1 MYVLFCIFFS
11 CAQHTLFTFHVPT
24 RAKSVNPFSWSNKGR
39 PVLKPQDLKVR
50 ILDQFYLPL
59 RLLQLEFLIGIWK
72 CSRESWAVMHHQIH
86 GFPPKSSKISRTQ
99 VHILWGGVPPKKT
112 AEILGP
118 NVESAEAHYT
128 KPEDEFRPGKGLN
141 TKFRG
146 EKKSAKVRY
155 TICVVEFRWKPNYT
169 KVQGHRISKFFRQI
183 FSSRS
188 QRKSPQSP
196 QRFVWQKKSETS
208 MQSSEP

>member
-50 ILDQFYLPL
+50 ILDQFICHCGCYSLNFSLGYENAAGNHGQSCITRFMDFPQNHPRSAEL
-59 RLLQLEFLIGIWK
+59 KYTFCEAEFP
-72 CSRESWAVMHHQIH
+72 R
-86 GFPPKSSKISRTQ
+86 
-99 VHILWGGVPPKKT
+99 KKT

-155 TICVVEFRWKPNYT
+155 TICVVEFR
-169 KVQGHRISKFFRQI
+169 
-183 FSSRS
+183 
-188 QRKSPQSP
+188 
-196 QRFVWQKKSETS
+196 
-208 MQSSEP
+208 